1 MDSKTKTL
9 EVYIATHMNNVT
21 GEKNYTTKEE
31 VENNPQWGR
40 NYCYKNFPYSQNRST
55 SKI

>member
-40 NYCYKNFPYSQNRST
+40 NYCYKNSPYSQNRST